1 MRNEQLG
8 SISEK
13 EKKKKKKEEKNETCT
28 LHIYSAHVLELHAA
42 SILHNSI
49 PANSQIVVCI
59 VDKYL
64 KNKSRPL
71 IKK

>member
-13 EKKKKKKEEKNETCT
+13 EKKKRKRDM
-28 LHIYSAHVLELHAA
+28 HVTYILSTHFGVARC
-42 SILHNSI
+42 ILHNSI

-64 KNKSRPL
+64 KNKYRPL